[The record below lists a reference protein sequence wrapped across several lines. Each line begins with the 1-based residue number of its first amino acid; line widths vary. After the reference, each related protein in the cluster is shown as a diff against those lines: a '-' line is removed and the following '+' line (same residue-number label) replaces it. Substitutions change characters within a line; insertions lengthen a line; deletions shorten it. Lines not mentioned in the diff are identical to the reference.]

1 MALDLLSLGKMSE
14 LDEGRWEK
22 VSVRDF
28 VVFWVGVVLFA
39 LVVFK
44 SEPGFVFCLDYANLL
59 FHEAG
64 HPAVGL
70 FSRRLEVYGGTMG
83 QLTFPVVLAVSF
95 WRKRQAISFAV
106 SVIWFF
112 ENWLNIARYM
122 ADARA
127 QVLPLV
133 GGGCH
138 DWAEIFGRWR
148 VMNDDTHIAAMV
160 RATGWV
166 GMGAACA
173 WIVWRWWAD
182 RKSAEIT
189 SEADVGN
196 TVLSNVCKRNGK
208 NQALADSRVERLQP
222 RPHWSNFEGRER

>member
-1 MALDLLSLGKMSE
+1 MSTQK
-14 LDEGRWEK
+14 LTG
-22 VSVRDF
+22 
-28 VVFWVGVVLFA
+28 FWVGIGAFA
-39 LVVFK
+39 LLVFN
-44 SEPGFVFCLDYANLL
+44 SEPGFVFCLDHANLL

-70 FSRRLEVYGGTMG
+70 FSRRLETYGGTLG

-95 WRKRQAISFAV
+95 WRKGEAISFAA

-138 DWAEIFGRWR
+138 DWAEIFGRRW
-148 VMNDDTHIAAMV
+148 HIASHDTQIAAVV
-160 RATGWV
+160 RTMGWL
-166 GMGAACA
+166 GMGTACV
-173 WIVWRWWAD
+173 WITWLWWTD
-182 RKSAEIT
+182 RKRPVNATEVGLGK
-189 SEADVGN
+189 SEAEF
-196 TVLSNVCKRNGK
+196 LRK
-208 NQALADSRVERLQP
+208 NSA
-222 RPHWSNFEGRER
+222 